1 MQFLRELFGTLLL
14 ALLLIFLVVTAD
26 FVLRLPASFTASAQ
40 DDTTTSTTAYL
51 TIVNSGEADT
61 LVSLSAAGTADIS
74 IFQSDGSHAQEG
86 IPLNRHARVEF
97 APSGAYFQL
106 NGVSEPLYDGDVL
119 NFTLNFASGRS
130 VTVPFDILAAPPTE
144 RINFIIV
151 EDFQMTNAW
160 VYATGSTA
168 DAVQSS
174 SYEWHLPAGFPLPP
188 VPADNP
194 MTAEKVELGRYLFYD
209 PRLSGNGTASCSSC
223 HLQALA
229 FTDGLALPVGS
240 TGEIHPRNAM
250 TLTNSAYSATL
261 TWANPNL
268 LVLERQIPIPMFG
281 EFPIELG
288 ITGHEEEVL
297 DRFRQDPLY
306 QTLFRDAYPDQTDA
320 FTFANITRALASF
333 TRTLI
338 SGNSAYDRYT
348 QGDTAALSES
358 AQRGMTLF
366 FSEGLECHHC
376 HTGFNF
382 TLSTV
387 TANSIFQDRPFF
399 NTGLYN
405 LDGAG
410 AYPPNNT
417 GVFEITGNPEDMGRF
432 RPPTLR
438 NIALTAPYMHDGSI
452 ATLPEVLQFY
462 ADGGRIITDGEFA
475 GDGTTNPYKSGLV
488 PGFTLTEQETADL
501 IAFLESL
508 TDEEFVTNPALSD
521 PFVGTNDDDSTGN

>member
-1 MQFLRELFGTLLL
+1 
-14 ALLLIFLVVTAD
+14 
-26 FVLRLPASFTASAQ
+26 
-40 DDTTTSTTAYL
+40 
-51 TIVNSGEADT
+51 
-61 LVSLSAAGTADIS
+61 
-74 IFQSDGSHAQEG
+74 
-86 IPLNRHARVEF
+86 
-97 APSGAYFQL
+97 
-106 NGVSEPLYDGDVL
+106 
-119 NFTLNFASGRS
+119 
-130 VTVPFDILAAPPTE
+130 
-144 RINFIIV
+144 
-151 EDFQMTNAW
+151 
-160 VYATGSTA
+160 
-168 DAVQSS
+168 
-174 SYEWHLPAGFPLPP
+174 
-188 VPADNP
+188 

-209 PRLSGNGTASCSSC
+209 PRLSSNGTTSCSSC
-223 HLQALA
+223 HLQELA
-229 FTDGLALPVGS
+229 FTDGRVLPIGA
-240 TGEIHPRNAM
+240 TGEVHPRNAI

-268 LVLERQIPIPMFG
+268 RVLERQIPIPMFG

-288 ITGHEEEVL
+288 ITGYEEAVL

-306 QTLFRDAYPDQTDA
+306 QTLFGVAYPDQTDA

-338 SGNSAYDRYT
+338 SGNSVYDRYT
-348 QGDTAALSES
+348 QGDTTALSES

-387 TANSIFQDRPFF
+387 TANSTFQDRPFF

-405 LDGAG
+405 LDGEG

-417 GVFEITGNPEDMGRF
+417 GIFEITGNPEDMGRF

-462 ADGGRIITDGEFA
+462 ADGGRIITHGEFA
-475 GDGTTNPYKSGLV
+475 GDGTVNPYKSGLV
-488 PGFTLTEQETADL
+488 PGFTLTDQETADL

-508 TDEEFVTNPALSD
+508 TDEEFVTNPTFSD
-521 PFVGTNDDDSTGN
+521 PFAGTNNDHSVGN